1 MNPELRH
8 GRQAPRRNFI
18 RPGIAN
24 YKYGWTPASVF
35 VMLRLNLTY
44 NRRYFRNPR
53 TNLTTWL
60 FRIDFDKVHMSINKM
75 LGRYS
80 SIKILFN
87 QIYPHDCV
95 VCGTRP
101 QLGSES
107 SRGSRVA
114 CWGAPCLHDDLVC
127 IL

>member
-1 MNPELRH
+1 
-8 GRQAPRRNFI
+8 
-18 RPGIAN
+18 
-24 YKYGWTPASVF
+24 
-35 VMLRLNLTY
+35 
-44 NRRYFRNPR
+44 
-53 TNLTTWL
+53 
-60 FRIDFDKVHMSINKM
+60 M

-114 CWGAPCLHDDLVC
+114 CWGAPRLHDDLVHC
-127 IL
+127 DSGHEALPQAGDKVNDSHAFVR